1 MKLPAIAAALLMPLA
16 VLAQDKPAAVPEK
29 PAAAAEKPAA
39 KPAAKGAAAKDNQ
52 PPVAKVNGV
61 VVPQSY
67 LEFMMQQQRSR
78 GTPDNPQTRLMMRD
92 ELVNREIVS
101 QEAQKQGLAKEPDV
115 QTQLA
120 IARQEILVGAYL
132 RDWVKKH
139 PVSDADIEKEYEKA
153 KGQSGDKEYRA
164 RHILV
169 DNEEQAKTLIGE
181 LKKGGSFSDLAQK
194 NSKDPGSK
202 ERGGDL
208 DWNVPAAFDKNFSDA
223 MVKLDKGKFTET
235 PVQTRFG
242 YHIIQLDDVRQT
254 KFPALAEVK
263 PRIQQQLTQ
272 QKVEELVRGLR
283 AKAKV
288 E

>member
-1 MKLPAIAAALLMPLA
+1 MKLPVIAAVLLMPLA
-16 VLAQDKPAAVPEK
+16 VLAQDKPAAAP
-29 PAAAAEKPAA
+29 EKPAA
-39 KPAAKGAAAKDNQ
+39 KPAAKAAKDTKDKE

-67 LEFMMQQQRSR
+67 LEFMMQQQRNR

-101 QEAQKQGLAKEPDV
+101 QEAQKQGLAKDPEV
-115 QTQLA
+115 QTQLSV
-120 IARQEILVGAYL
+120 ARQEILVGAYL
-132 RDWVKKH
+132 RDYVKKH
-139 PVSDADIEKEYEKA
+139 PVSDADIEKEYERA

-169 DNEEQAKTLIGE
+169 DNEEQAKNLIGE

>member
-1 MKLPAIAAALLMPLA
+1 MPLA
-16 VLAQDKPAAVPEK
+16 VLAQDKPAATPEK
-29 PAAAAEKPAA
+29 PAAAPEKPAA
-39 KPAAKGAAAKDNQ
+39 KPAGKAAAKEKE

-67 LEFMMQQQRSR
+67 LEFMMMQQRNR

-101 QEAQKQGLAKEPDV
+101 QEAQKQGVTKDPDV

-120 IARQEILVGAYL
+120 IARQEIVVGAYL
-132 RDWVKKH
+132 RDYVKKH
-139 PVSDADIEKEYEKA
+139 PVSDADIEKEYERA
-153 KGQSGDKEYRA
+153 KSQTGDKEYRA

-169 DNEEQAKTLIGE
+169 DNEDQAKSLIGE
-181 LKKGGSFSDLAQK
+181 LKKGANFSDLAQK

>member
-1 MKLPAIAAALLMPLA
+1 MKLPVIAAALLMPLA
-16 VLAQDKPAAVPEK
+16 VLAQDKPAATPDN
-29 PAAAAEKPAA
+29 PAAAPAKPAA
-39 KPAAKGAAAKDNQ
+39 KPAAKAGAAKDKE

-67 LEFMMQQQRSR
+67 LEFMMTQQRNR

-101 QEAQKQGLAKEPDV
+101 QEAQKQGISKDPDV
-115 QTQLA
+115 QTQMA

-132 RDWVKKH
+132 RDYVKKH
-139 PVSDADIEKEYEKA
+139 PVSDADIEKEYERA
-153 KGQSGDKEYRA
+153 KGQTGDKEYRA

-169 DNEEQAKTLIGE
+169 DNEDQAKSLIGE
-181 LKKGGSFSDLAQK
+181 LKKGANFSDLAQK

>member
-1 MKLPAIAAALLMPLA
+1 
-16 VLAQDKPAAVPEK
+16 
-29 PAAAAEKPAA
+29 
-39 KPAAKGAAAKDNQ
+39 
-52 PPVAKVNGV
+52 VA
-61 VVPQSY
+61 
-67 LEFMMQQQRSR
+67 
-78 GTPDNPQTRLMMRD
+78 
-92 ELVNREIVS
+92 
-101 QEAQKQGLAKEPDV
+101 
-115 QTQLA
+115 
-120 IARQEILVGAYL
+120 
-132 RDWVKKH
+132 KH
-139 PVSDADIEKEYEKA
+139 PVSDSDVQQEYDRAKA
-153 KGQSGDKEYRA
+153 QAGSKEYRA

-169 DNEEQAKTLIGE
+169 DNEEQAKSLIAE
-181 LKKGGSFSDLAQK
+181 LKKGGDFAELAKK

-208 DWNVPAAFDKNFSDA
+208 DWNVPAAFDKSFSDA
-223 MVKLDKGKFTET
+223 MVKLEKGKFTEA

-242 YHIIQLDDVRQT
+242 YHVIQLDDVRQT

>member
-1 MKLPAIAAALLMPLA
+1 MKLPVLAAALLMPLA
-16 VLAQDKPAAVPEK
+16 VLAQDKPAAAP
-29 PAAAAEKPAA
+29 EKPAA
-39 KPAAKGAAAKDNQ
+39 KPPAKAAAKDKE

-61 VVPQSY
+61 TVPQSY
-67 LEFMMQQQRSR
+67 LEFMMQQQRNR

-101 QEAQKQGLAKEPDV
+101 QEAQKQGLAKDPDV

-132 RDWVKKH
+132 RDYVKKH
-139 PVSDADIEKEYEKA
+139 PVSEADIEKEYERA
-153 KGQSGDKEYRA
+153 KGQTGDKEYRA

-169 DNEEQAKTLIGE
+169 DNEDQAKSLIGE
-181 LKKGGSFSDLAQK
+181 LKKGANFSDLAQK

-223 MVKLDKGKFTET
+223 MVKLDKGKFTEA